1 MSVLRQQFVR
11 TTSVTV
17 AASPNVT
24 VVDLLGPETAL
35 ASPYAEGS
43 DHVVDPRQ
51 VRQNEAGWAV
61 VDGWFGSAL
70 AVAAL
75 TVDVEIW
82 SRGSTAAQRNMQAPL
97 FPSGA
102 AVAADPVLK
111 RVVATGLAGN
121 GEGITAVFGGEDP
134 LGATLSSVDAPKL
147 HLRAD
152 EFVRLRI
159 ANTGALVG
167 PVVLTAKYDLGNNP
181 KGSSL
186 LA

>member
-1 MSVLRQQFVR
+1 MSVLRQQFLR
-11 TTSVTV
+11 QTSVTV
-17 AASPNVT
+17 AASPAVT
-24 VVDLLGPETAL
+24 TVDLVGPETTL
-35 ASPYAEGS
+35 AHGYAEGT

-51 VRQNEAGWAV
+51 VRQNEAGWV
-61 VDGWFGSAL
+61 VIDGWDGSAL
-70 AVAAL
+70 DAAAL

-82 SRGSTAAQRNMQAPL
+82 SRGARAAQKNMPAPL

-102 AVAADPVLK
+102 TVASDPFLK
-111 RVVATGLAGN
+111 RTVATGIAGN
-121 GEGITAVFGGEDP
+121 SDDLLAVFGGG

-159 ANTGALVG
+159 ANSAGALG
-167 PVVLTAKYDLGNNP
+167 PVVLTAKYDLGNTP